1 MIFESGIQHKLI
13 SRLQSFK
20 STLMY
25 QIERLEKLL
34 LLADEQQSE
43 VRCELVKQMRSHER
57 QIMSNEQNIRNLLAE
72 IAASEMKRNVVADEL
87 EENTL
92 RTIEVINISDIK
104 IEKENLEK
112 QNIQLE
118 KK

>member
-1 MIFESGIQHKLI
+1 
-13 SRLQSFK
+13 
-20 STLMY
+20 MY

>member
-1 MIFESGIQHKLI
+1 MIFESGIQQKLI

-20 STLMY
+20 STLMSH
-25 QIERLEKLL
+25 IERLEKLL

-43 VRCELVKQMRSHER
+43 ERRELVQEMRSHER
-57 QIMSNEQNIRNLLAE
+57 QIMMNEQNIRNLLAE
-72 IAASEMKRNVVADEL
+72 IAASEMKRNLVTDEL

-104 IEKENLEK
+104 IEKENLER
-112 QNIQLE
+112 
-118 KK
+118 

>member
-1 MIFESGIQHKLI
+1 MIFESGIQQKLI

-43 VRCELVKQMRSHER
+43 MRCELVKQMRSHER